1 MGGIVKLFLTRKL
14 PEKVMK
20 KLEENFHLRVNPK
33 NRAIKKDELITG
45 TKWCDI
51 LICLLSDKID
61 SEIISVNPKLKGIV
75 NYAVGYNNIDVK
87 KATKLSIPVTNTP
100 GVLTETT
107 ADLAWS
113 LLMSVVRRIP
123 ESDRFVREGKFKGW
137 TPKLLLGGD
146 VFAKTLGIIGAGR
159 IGRAVAKRAIGFN
172 MNILYLDKNSEIEKT
187 VKAEKVN
194 LRSLLKRSDFVTIHV
209 PLNKNTEHLIGKNE
223 LMLMKR
229 TAYLINTSRGAVID
243 EKVLVKALQD
253 NWIAGAGLDVYE
265 KEPKLS
271 GGLKE
276 CENAVLVPHI
286 GSATIETRTKMGMIA
301 VENAIAIKNGEIPP
315 QLVNL

>member
-286 GSATIETRTKMGMIA
+286 GSATIETRTKMGLIA

>member
-137 TPKLLLGGD
+137 APKLLLGGD
-146 VFAKTLGIIGAGR
+146 VFTKTLGIIGAGR

-286 GSATIETRTKMGMIA
+286 GSATIETRTKMGLIA